1 MPKPASVPPPPAE
14 PSAEPAPTTCVAQF
28 EVHYTQILGA
38 DGKLRGPLPSFAT
51 DAEELRSLYREMLLL
66 RAFDRKAVALQRTG
80 RLGTYAPCVGQEAVG
95 VGLGRAMAREDVL
108 LGTYRETGAM
118 LARGVTM
125 AEILLYWSGDE
136 RGMAYSGPQAPREDF
151 PISVPI
157 ATHAPQAVGVAYAF
171 KLRREPRVAV
181 CVVGDGAT
189 SKGDFYEALN
199 GAGVWQLPLVFVI
212 VNNEWAIS
220 VPRSRQSQ
228 AQTLAQKAI
237 AAGIPGEQIDGNDL
251 LAVKAVLDRAL
262 DKARRGGGP
271 HVIEMLTYR
280 LGDHTTAD
288 DARRYRPGGELDR
301 RQLEDPLLRLKKFL
315 LRERIWNEDDESA
328 ALENGAAK
336 VEQAVNEFLAVTTRA
351 PRSMFE
357 HLFAELPAALR
368 EQSDSLAGEAP
379 HE

>member
-1 MPKPASVPPPPAE
+1 MPKLANVPPSAAKTAKTAE
-14 PSAEPAPTTCVAQF
+14 APTRVAQF
-28 EVHYTQILGA
+28 EIHYTQILQP
-38 DGKLRGPLPSFAT
+38 DGKLCAPPPRFVADT
-51 DAEELRSLYREMLLL
+51 DELRSAYREMVLL

-80 RLGTYAPCVGQEAVG
+80 RLGTYAPCLGQEAVG

-108 LGTYRETGAM
+108 LGTYRETGTM

-136 RGMAYSGPQAPREDF
+136 RGMAYAGPRAPREDF

-157 ATHAPQAVGVAYAF
+157 ATHAPHAVGVAYAF

-220 VPRSRQSQ
+220 VPRSRQSR
-228 AQTLAQKAI
+228 AETLAQKAI
-237 AAGIPGEQIDGNDL
+237 AAGIPGEQVDGNDL
-251 LAVKAVLDRAL
+251 FAVRAVLEQAL
-262 DKARRGGGP
+262 AKARTGGGP
-271 HVIEMLTYR
+271 HVVEMLTYR

-288 DARRYRPGGELDR
+288 DARRYRPATELDQ

-315 LRERIWNEDDESA
+315 LRERLWTEADEQAAIEDSA
-328 ALENGAAK
+328 AQ
-336 VEQAVNEFLAVTTRA
+336 VERAVNEFAAVATRA

-357 HLFAELPAALR
+357 HLFAELPPSLR
-368 EQSDSLAGEAP
+368 EQSDSLPGEP
-379 HE
+379 RHE